1 MHQRDTRLIPVLIAG
16 EKANPNRVGPHLPKC
31 AACRL
36 TYHVIQ
42 CFVIGSFRCK
52 DTEKLAARYRV
63 RRFVNIERVA
73 QRKLE
78 MLNAATS
85 LEDLKIPASNHL
97 EKLAGD
103 RAGQYSIRVN
113 LQWRVFFEWKD
124 GRAFEVEIVDYH

>member
-1 MHQRDTRLIPVLIAG
+1 LI
-16 EKANPNRVGPHLPKC
+16 R
-31 AACRL
+31 
-36 TYHVIQ
+36 
-42 CFVIGSFRCK
+42 SFRCK

-85 LEDLKIPASNHL
+85 LEDLKLPASNHL
-97 EKLAGD
+97 EKLTED

-113 LQWRVFFEWKD
+113 LQWRLCFEWKD
-124 GRAFEVEIVDYH
+124 GHAFEVEIVDYH